1 MFTQLTASCRF
12 GSALRTLALAV
23 LLSGAIA
30 PAALA
35 DHMGNHIRG
44 SGDSQSTDTTA
55 VACGSETV
63 DSSSDSQAM
72 HFVAYPAVS
81 ASAFENY
88 GFKEALTRAASLAER
103 RVVVDSADNQ
113 PYISALFYGALMA
126 PEARVPIVIGD
137 RSRLAPGDVLVFAD
151 PRFAHRDM
159 REGLPA
165 QSYYAIARYDAAR
178 NLGTPY

>member
-1 MFTQLTASCRF
+1 MDPGTDITEETASMFTQLIAQCRF

-44 SGDSQSTDTTA
+44 GGDSQSTDTTA

-72 HFVAYPAVS
+72 HFVAYPAGGS
-81 ASAFENY
+81 
-88 GFKEALTRAASLAER
+88 GI
-103 RVVVDSADNQ
+103 D
-113 PYISALFYGALMA
+113 A
-126 PEARVPIVIGD
+126 PDETMPVHPFSGH
-137 RSRLAPGDVLVFAD
+137 PW
-151 PRFAHRDM
+151 
-159 REGLPA
+159 
-165 QSYYAIARYDAAR
+165 
-178 NLGTPY
+178 